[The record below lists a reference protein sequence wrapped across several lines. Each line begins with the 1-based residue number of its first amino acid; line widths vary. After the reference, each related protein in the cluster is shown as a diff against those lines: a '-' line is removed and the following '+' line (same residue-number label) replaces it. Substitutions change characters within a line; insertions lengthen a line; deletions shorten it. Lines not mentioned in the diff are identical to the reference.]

1 MNKLRKVGELIM
13 KIYKCTEKKRDS
25 HGKIISYT
33 LLNASGE
40 YRSVSP
46 DDLKKAIHEG
56 RVSVSNLTL
65 TSDNRL
71 VDKKS
76 CDNDLVMQQE
86 QDAVALALM
95 EMVSVEMHAEG
106 LLRSK
111 LSDAVRSGD
120 KEQIDE
126 IKERIENL
134 KYTVRHRYAFQ
145 RVEKKLLGRNTMR
158 GVLHDI
164 DKVFMYITM
173 NKKDAHNIHRATS
186 SHHEANART
195 HDDFVEM
202 VIDWECAR
210 LTKPDKPLNARQT
223 LEKFYPHL
231 KNKIEPIL
239 NELGL

>member
-1 MNKLRKVGELIM
+1 MN
-13 KIYKCTEKKRDS
+13 IYKCIEKKRDN

-33 LLNASGE
+33 LLNASGD
-40 YRSVSP
+40 YSSASP

-76 CDNDLVMQQE
+76 CDNELVMQQE

-95 EMVSVEMHAEG
+95 GMANMEMRAEG
-106 LLRSK
+106 ILKSK
-111 LSDAVRSGD
+111 LSDAIRYND

-126 IKERIENL
+126 ITERIENL
-134 KYTVRHRYAFQ
+134 KYTIRHRYAFQ
-145 RVEKKLLGRNTMR
+145 QVEKKLLGRNTMR
-158 GVLHDI
+158 GALHDI
-164 DKVFMYITM
+164 DKVFLYITM

-210 LTKPDKPLNARQT
+210 MTKPDKPLNARQT

-239 NELGL
+239 DELGL